1 MSSRRRGRGK
11 GGQNQNQGANA
22 NANQGNGQGSKG
34 GGQSKAKKKLV
45 DFWEVK
51 GATPTDLAAAVSV
64 PDDPTALVR
73 SLGAPALPG
82 QGANAEHYFTAVY
95 DKASHVAYALAVANG
110 LLAEADP
117 EAEAFVADEVDEVD
131 EVDEDDEDDD
141 ATSETPEAAA
151 AEDRAPAGEKT

>member
-11 GGQNQNQGANA
+11 GGQGQNQNAGNNA
-22 NANQGNGQGSKG
+22 GNGQGQKG
-34 GGQSKAKKKLV
+34 GGGGGPSKAKKKLV

-110 LLAEADP
+110 LLA
-117 EAEAFVADEVDEVD
+117 
-131 EVDEDDEDDD
+131 DEDAPA
-141 ATSETPEAAA
+141 ATGTASFAAA
-151 AEDRAPAGEKT
+151 AGDDDHDDD

>member
-11 GGQNQNQGANA
+11 GGQGQNQGA
-22 NANQGNGQGSKG
+22 NANQGNGQGGQGPKAGGGGG

-51 GATPTDLAAAVSV
+51 GATPTDLAAGVRV

-110 LLAEADP
+110 LLVDE
-117 EAEAFVADEVDEVD
+117 EAEAAGADEGAAQDQRSD
-131 EVDEDDEDDD
+131 GAGAD
-141 ATSETPEAAA
+141 ADPS
-151 AEDRAPAGEKT
+151 DVS

>member
-11 GGQNQNQGANA
+11 GGQGQSQNGNA
-22 NANQGNGQGSKG
+22 GNGQGGQGGQGQKG
-34 GGQSKAKKKLV
+34 GGGQGKAKKKLV

-51 GATPTDLAAAVSV
+51 GATATDLAAAVSV

-110 LLAEADP
+110 LLA
-117 EAEAFVADEVDEVD
+117 DEDAPAATGTASFAPAAA
-131 EVDEDDEDDD
+131 DDEDPD
-141 ATSETPEAAA
+141 
-151 AEDRAPAGEKT
+151 ED

>member
-11 GGQNQNQGANA
+11 GGQGQNQGA
-22 NANQGNGQGSKG
+22 NANQGNGQGGQGPKGGGG

-51 GATPTDLAAAVSV
+51 GATPTDLAVGVRV

-95 DKASHVAYALAVANG
+95 DKASHVAYALAVANR
-110 LLAEADP
+110 LL
-117 EAEAFVADEVDEVD
+117 
-131 EVDEDDEDDD
+131 VDEDADVAGGGDAVAEGSDEIADEASRDD
-141 ATSETPEAAA
+141 EVAA
-151 AEDRAPAGEKT
+151 P

>member
-11 GGQNQNQGANA
+11 GGQGQNQNAGNNA
-22 NANQGNGQGSKG
+22 GNGLGGQGQKG
-34 GGQSKAKKKLV
+34 GGGGGPSKAKKKLV

-110 LLAEADP
+110 LLADADAP
-117 EAEAFVADEVDEVD
+117 AATGSASFAAAPGDDD
-131 EVDEDDEDDD
+131 HDDE
-141 ATSETPEAAA
+141 E
-151 AEDRAPAGEKT
+151 

>member
-11 GGQNQNQGANA
+11 GGQGQNQQG
-22 NANQGNGQGSKG
+22 NQGNGQGGQGGQGQKGGGG

-51 GATPTDLAAAVSV
+51 GATPTDLAAAVNV

-110 LLAEADP
+110 LLADEDAPAATGTASFASAAAD
-117 EAEAFVADEVDEVD
+117 DDH
-131 EVDEDDEDDD
+131 DDED
-141 ATSETPEAAA
+141 
-151 AEDRAPAGEKT
+151 

>member
-11 GGQNQNQGANA
+11 GGQGQNQQGNQG
-22 NANQGNGQGSKG
+22 NQGNGGQGGGQGPKGGGG

-110 LLAEADP
+110 LLA
-117 EAEAFVADEVDEVD
+117 DEDAPAATGTASFAAAATD
-131 EVDEDDEDDD
+131 DDHDHDDED
-141 ATSETPEAAA
+141 
-151 AEDRAPAGEKT
+151 

>member
-11 GGQNQNQGANA
+11 GGQGQNQQ
-22 NANQGNGQGSKG
+22 ANQGNGQGGQGGQGGGQGPKGG
-34 GGQSKAKKKLV
+34 GGQSKAKKRLV

-51 GATPTDLAAAVSV
+51 GASPTDLAAAVNV

-110 LLAEADP
+110 LLADQDAPAATGTASFASAAD
-117 EAEAFVADEVDEVD
+117 DDHD
-131 EVDEDDEDDD
+131 DHDDED
-141 ATSETPEAAA
+141 
-151 AEDRAPAGEKT
+151 

>member
-11 GGQNQNQGANA
+11 GGQGQNQGGNA
-22 NANQGNGQGSKG
+22 NANQGNGQGGQGSKGGG

-51 GATPTDLAAAVSV
+51 GASPTDLAAGVRV

-110 LLAEADP
+110 LLI
-117 EAEAFVADEVDEVD
+117 
-131 EVDEDDEDDD
+131 DDD
-141 ATSETPEAAA
+141 
-151 AEDRAPAGEKT
+151 PAGGDEGAADDPGPDGLGADVVPRDP

>member
-11 GGQNQNQGANA
+11 GGQGQNQ
-22 NANQGNGQGSKG
+22 NANQGNGQGGQGQKG
-34 GGQSKAKKKLV
+34 GGGGGQAKAKKKLV

-51 GATPTDLAAAVSV
+51 GAAPADLAAAVNV

-73 SLGAPALPG
+73 SLGAPSLPG

-110 LLAEADP
+110 LLADEDAPAATGTASFAAAAAD
-117 EAEAFVADEVDEVD
+117 DDH
-131 EVDEDDEDDD
+131 DDED
-141 ATSETPEAAA
+141 
-151 AEDRAPAGEKT
+151 